1 MARKMTPDPT
11 PSSGRP
17 ISPSFIAQVCERL
30 ERGRAVRRS
39 LPGGGRLHIDR
50 ALPFLCVY
58 REPVHETVGQTSH
71 LVIGEAAHLVA
82 PGTAELHPRLQALVE
97 AISNIMVEKFGAFLL
112 LEVWTGK
119 ERAEG
124 AVSRGKVPD
133 PTFRIVS
140 PLLPADD
147 PTVRELKKALSKI
160 PLRPPP
166 LDVEVVE
173 VGSPTPPGL
182 DDLLSCAPGT
192 PIGCS
197 VDGCSVLG
205 IEVQP
210 VYRQARTGTPYPV
223 LFETLQRGLSLAIR
237 QTAYHF
243 AQLHTGH
250 APKHYHALGR
260 RNPVRAVKEA
270 DEALTDISRSFDFL
284 LQVTPVNAERARRQ
298 FLRDGAR
305 RDPEFDYRPLIVDVP
320 ALKRRLYN
328 LPLERLED
336 PTLQHLLSACRTEM
350 SRKLTMLRDRN
361 TPRFLYGS
369 LAVYG
374 DVSDALHALAVQ
386 LLETLTRSDPAA
398 DDEDDE
404 EATEGEG
411 IVDASR
417 FAAMAEEELAWYRER
432 YAGLAAKVNIRP
444 DVTGVL
450 VSRGD
455 LLIGSEFR
463 ATETRARA
471 LLQHEIGTH
480 VVTYSNGL
488 AQPLGQL
495 ANGLAGYEET
505 QEGLA
510 VAAEYLV
517 GGLTS
522 SRVRVLAGRVIAVR
536 ALVDGAPF
544 VEGYRLLTGQYEFA
558 PSTAFTI
565 CMRVY
570 RSGGLTKDAIY
581 LRGLI
586 EVLAYLQADRDLEP
600 LLLGKLAI
608 TDVPAIEELRWREYL
623 KPPRL
628 TPRFLTAP
636 GAEGAMRTL
645 RRGTSLLELVT
656 ESTSS

>member
-1 MARKMTPDPT
+1 M
-11 PSSGRP
+11 
-17 ISPSFIAQVCERL
+17 
-30 ERGRAVRRS
+30 
-39 LPGGGRLHIDR
+39 DR

-58 REPVHETVGQTSH
+58 REPLSDTVGQTSQ

-82 PGTAELHPRLQALVE
+82 PGTPELHPGLQELVE
-97 AISNIMVEKFGAFLL
+97 GISNIMVQKFGAFLL
-112 LEVWTGK
+112 LEVWTAK
-119 ERAEG
+119 EGGENSSDKR
-124 AVSRGKVPD
+124 SVPD

-140 PLLPADD
+140 PLLPVDD
-147 PTVRELKKALSKI
+147 PTVRQLKKALSRI

-166 LDVEVVE
+166 LDVEVTTE
-173 VGSPTPPGL
+173 GPPSPREL

-192 PIGCS
+192 PNGCS
-197 VDGCSVLG
+197 VDGCSVVG

-223 LFETLQRGLSLAIR
+223 LFETLQRGMSLAIR

-243 AQLHTGH
+243 AQLHTGY
-250 APKHYHALGR
+250 APRHYHTLGR
-260 RNPVRAVKEA
+260 RRTVRAVQEV

-284 LQVTPVNAERARRQ
+284 LQVTPVNSERARLQ
-298 FLRDGAR
+298 FFRDGEEH
-305 RDPEFDYRPLIVDVP
+305 DPEFDYRPLIVDVA

-328 LPLERLED
+328 LPIERLED

-350 SRKLTMLRDRN
+350 SRKLTMLGDRN
-361 TPRFLYGS
+361 TARFLYGS

-374 DVSDALHALAVQ
+374 HVTDALHALAVQ
-386 LLETLTRSDPAA
+386 LLERVTRNGAGSDDDDVPAGA
-398 DDEDDE
+398 
-404 EATEGEG
+404 A
-411 IVDASR
+411 IVNAAR
-417 FAAMAEEELAWYRER
+417 FAAMAEAELTWYREA
-432 YAGLAAKVNIRP
+432 YSGLSSTVHIRS
-444 DVTGVL
+444 DVAGVL
-450 VSRGD
+450 VSEGD
-455 LLIGSEFR
+455 LLIGAEFR

-480 VVTYSNGL
+480 VISHSNGL
-488 AQPLGQL
+488 AQPLSQL

-510 VAAEYLV
+510 VASEYLM

-536 ALVDGAPF
+536 ALVDGASF
-544 VEGYRLLTGQYEFA
+544 VEGYRLLTSEYGFA

-581 LRGLI
+581 LRGLQD
-586 EVLAYLQADRDLEP
+586 VLAFLRAGRDLEP
-600 LLLGKLAI
+600 LLVGKLAI
-608 TDVPAIEELRWREYL
+608 ADVPAIEELRWREYL

-628 TPRFLTAP
+628 MPRYLTAP
-636 GAEGAMRTL
+636 GGERALRGL
-645 RRGTSLLELVT
+645 RRGRSLLQLVT
-656 ESTSS
+656 EIAPS